1 MSNYGI
7 SKDTLITLRCFSECW
22 DNNNKP
28 ETIKLIHYFLKRGNQ
43 IQLSTKKEISTE
55 EMNQFQN
62 IIQYLGQL
70 MVYVSSATISQW
82 STLEKGTDKPD
93 KRFNTFEISKQLDIP
108 TVLYIKPIL
117 KGITIQDIDLYK
129 KVISKYGIKDV
140 VVGSIFRKQP
150 SQETVHFSNEG
161 VLFYNPVSDELQI
174 KKELMQME
182 NVRVF
187 SRSSEVAQYY
197 EQRSKDIER

>member
-1 MSNYGI
+1 
-7 SKDTLITLRCFSECW
+7 
-22 DNNNKP
+22 
-28 ETIKLIHYFLKRGNQ
+28 
-43 IQLSTKKEISTE
+43 
-55 EMNQFQN
+55 MNQFQN

-70 MVYVSSATISQW
+70 IIFVSSATISQW
-82 STLEKGTDKPD
+82 STLEKRTDDPN
-93 KRFNTFEISKQLDIP
+93 KRFNTFKISKQLDIP
-108 TVLYIKPIL
+108 TVLYMKPIL

-140 VVGSIFRKQP
+140 VVGSIFGEQH

-161 VLFYNPVSDELQI
+161 LLFYNPVSDELQI

-187 SRSSEVAQYY
+187 SRSSKVAQYY
-197 EQRSKDIER
+197 KQRSKDIEK

>member
-1 MSNYGI
+1 M
-7 SKDTLITLRCFSECW
+7 ITLGCFSECW

-28 ETIKLIHYFLKRGNQ
+28 ETIKLIYYFLKRGNQ

-70 MVYVSSATISQW
+70 IIFVSSATISQW
-82 STLEKGTDKPD
+82 STLEKGTDDPN
-93 KRFNTFEISKQLDIP
+93 KRFNTFKISKQLDIP
-108 TVLYIKPIL
+108 TVLYMKPIL

-140 VVGSIFRKQP
+140 VVGSIFGEQH

-161 VLFYNPVSDELQI
+161 LLFYNPVSDELQI

-187 SRSSEVAQYY
+187 SRSSKVAQYY
-197 EQRSKDIER
+197 KQRSKDIEK

>member
-1 MSNYGI
+1 M
-7 SKDTLITLRCFSECW
+7 
-22 DNNNKP
+22 
-28 ETIKLIHYFLKRGNQ
+28 KRGNQ

-55 EMNQFQN
+55 EMNQFKN
-62 IIQYLGQL
+62 LIQYLGQL
-70 MVYVSSATISQW
+70 IINVSSATISQW

-108 TVLYIKPIL
+108 TVLYMKPIL

-129 KVISKYGIKDV
+129 KVISKYSVRDV
-140 VVGSIFRKQP
+140 IVGSMFGKQP

-187 SRSSEVAQYY
+187 SRSSKVAQYY
-197 EQRSKDIER
+197 KQRGKDIER